1 MVNRHRLPVF
11 IRHPA
16 FSKPLLELPRF
27 RLFLQFPVDFCPR
40 VEYTMD
46 EAVLNRA
53 AGELDPGP
61 VEQATN
67 LGLFSKEKS
76 AFRLSKTFSAAF
88 FVLQNAF
95 PSSETNKKLA
105 KPGMLKPSWV

>member
-1 MVNRHRLPVF
+1 MVNRHRLSVL
-11 IRHPA
+11 IHHLA

-46 EAVLNRA
+46 EAVLYSC
-53 AGELDPGP
+53 AGELNPGARI
-61 VEQATN
+61 QATS

-76 AFRLSKTFSAAF
+76 AFRLSKNIFGSLFCTSKR
-88 FVLQNAF
+88 F
-95 PSSETNKKLA
+95 PFQ
-105 KPGMLKPSWV
+105 

>member
-1 MVNRHRLPVF
+1 MVNCHRLSVF

-16 FSKPLLELPRF
+16 VSKPLLELPRF

-76 AFRLSKTFSAAF
+76 AFRLSKSIFGSLFA
-88 FVLQNAF
+88 LQNAF

-105 KPGMLKPSWV
+105 KPGILKPSWV